1 MTARRDRT
9 RRGRARRAT
18 VVVVATLAAGALAA
32 HPSPAAARTP
42 GPTAT
47 PALPGPSTQ
56 APPADPAAGPY
67 DPGFVDAPLETNPPS
82 PALADVPAESD
93 ELDDVEGDLVAAEGR
108 RDDAIAH
115 RDDLRQHIVELGE
128 QRVEAVDALGRRQ
141 EEERLRGEERG
152 AAVDE
157 HERRIDDAEE
167 AARRLEEARDD
178 LRELMIAAYVG
189 GASAKTDALT
199 LLGTQDL
206 DVDDP
211 MLRLQYGGH
220 AADGRVGDV
229 RERVDAREEA
239 DAAEDRAA
247 EDRATAEQ
255 AERDAVAAREA
266 AEQAIV
272 DIDAETVATQEDEV
286 EAVADLADREADV
299 LVAAADI
306 APARLRADVVGE
318 GIDFPLVALDAWVKA
333 AATAPCRMEWWVL
346 AGISKVE
353 GRHGTHGGGRL
364 GARGYPSVKI
374 IGPQLNG
381 AGAFAAVGDTD
392 GGRYDEDPV
401 WDRAVGP
408 MQFIP
413 STWARWGRD
422 GDGDGTADPFTI
434 YDATAGAAAYLCAGR
449 TDLTDE
455 AQLRAGYLS
464 YNQSQV
470 YVDTVLRAARG
481 YQAALP
487 DLPAHVV
494 EPVAPPG

>member
-1 MTARRDRT
+1 
-9 RRGRARRAT
+9 
-18 VVVVATLAAGALAA
+18 
-32 HPSPAAARTP
+32 
-42 GPTAT
+42 
-47 PALPGPSTQ
+47 
-56 APPADPAAGPY
+56 
-67 DPGFVDAPLETNPPS
+67 
-82 PALADVPAESD
+82 
-93 ELDDVEGDLVAAEGR
+93 
-108 RDDAIAH
+108 
-115 RDDLRQHIVELGE
+115 
-128 QRVEAVDALGRRQ
+128 
-141 EEERLRGEERG
+141 
-152 AAVDE
+152 
-157 HERRIDDAEE
+157 
-167 AARRLEEARDD
+167 
-178 LRELMIAAYVG
+178 MIAAYVG
-189 GASAKTDALT
+189 GASARTDALT

-229 RERVDAREEA
+229 RERVDAREAA

-266 AEQAIV
+266 AEQHIV

-299 LVAAADI
+299 LVATSDI

-333 AATAPCRMEWWVL
+333 AATAPCRLEWWAL

-455 AQLRAGYLS
+455 AQPARRLPLVQPVAGLRRHRAAGRPRLPGRPPRPPRPRRRAGHPTRLIRTRGRTWDVRPRYPPEFAGGRGRGQRTRTVRVPARTAS
-464 YNQSQV
+464 TRRSPGATSASPHTTERTTSQPSPSRAPSS
-470 YVDTVLRAARG
+470 TTASPPEASRLAAR
-481 YQAALP
+481 
-487 DLPAHVV
+487 
-494 EPVAPPG
+494 